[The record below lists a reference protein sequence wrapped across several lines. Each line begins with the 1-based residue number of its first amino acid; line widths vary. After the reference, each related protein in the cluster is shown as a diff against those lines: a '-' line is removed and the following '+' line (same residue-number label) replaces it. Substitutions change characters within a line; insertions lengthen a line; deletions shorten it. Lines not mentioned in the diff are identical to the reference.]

1 MGAVV
6 VDASVVLGL
15 LDPRDA
21 HHAAA
26 TRAVR
31 TSRSRG
37 DNLVLPASALAEVLV
52 GASRMG
58 PGAVRKTEAF
68 VDAIVDAVHD
78 IDRAVA
84 REAAGLRARHE
95 SLRLPDALVLAAG
108 RVMNAVQIL
117 TADQRWSD
125 VDKRVQ
131 LI

>member
-1 MGAVV
+1 M
-6 VDASVVLGL
+6 
-15 LDPRDA
+15 
-21 HHAAA
+21 
-26 TRAVR
+26 
-31 TSRSRG
+31 SRSRG

-84 REAAGLRARHE
+84 REAAGLRTRHE

-117 TADQRWSD
+117 TADQRWSG

-131 LI
+131 LL